1 LWVRRVGEKM
11 EGVEV
16 VETWI
21 GDRYHANLRVA
32 REEKSELYSVKPGED
47 NLWSLL
53 GVAAEIMRL
62 KQ

>member
-1 LWVRRVGEKM
+1 MWVRRVGEKM

-53 GVAAEIMRL
+53 GVAA
-62 KQ
+62 